1 MKKIILILTIVFM
14 SLVACSPKVSSPDSY
29 SSHILTE
36 TIGTQAIK
44 AHKMSLNRPGF
55 NNICKDEGISSE
67 LGSWAQAA
75 FRAYEDDKVL
85 VEYYFIKDDSVPT
98 TVYKLDLDIVGRDT
112 TFVLEIRNTI
122 NTK

>member
-1 MKKIILILTIVFM
+1 MKKIILILAIVVM
-14 SLVACSPKVSSPDSY
+14 SLVACSPKVTSPDSY

-44 AHKMSLNRPGF
+44 AHKMSLDRPGF

-75 FRAYEDDKVL
+75 FKTYESHKAV
-85 VEYYFIKDDSVPT
+85 VEYYFIKEDSVPT
-98 TVYKLDLDIVGRDT
+98 TVYRLDLDIVGRDT
-112 TFVLEIRNTI
+112 TFVLEIRNI
-122 NTK
+122 ISAK